1 MMILWLA
8 LVSLGLAWVRM
19 AELSVGSTMERPVV
33 SVSPVMKVNVSS
45 MSLPLMISELSRTMV
60 AMPGDCG
67 GGLRGCCC
75 CFFDETNFTWWEVV
89 AFLPPLAAALPPRT
103 RSSLA
108 QASSSALRVLLEFSP
123 CMAAEGG
130 CTPISA

>member
-1 MMILWLA
+1 MITELLPPVADGGGTCMMILWPA
-8 LVSLGLAWVRM
+8 LVSLGVWVRM

-67 GGLRGCCC
+67 
-75 CFFDETNFTWWEVV
+75 
-89 AFLPPLAAALPPRT
+89 AAT
-103 RSSLA
+103 
-108 QASSSALRVLLEFSP
+108 VL
-123 CMAAEGG
+123 
-130 CTPISA
+130 